1 MRNHLA
7 SLFALLLMVCAAQA
21 QAYSSMFVFGDSLSD
36 DGNNAVLLPSLL
48 IPQTTAPFTQDFPAP
63 VIAVGTYAGS
73 NNYSNGPVW
82 ADYLAGALGLPLGP
96 SLLGGNNY
104 AFGGARTGLIG
115 TADDND
121 IRPPNLQVQAASAV
135 TDNGGVL
142 PGDAL
147 YAVWGGAN
155 DIRAL
160 GAQYGSGLSSLDP
173 LVVQQSNLGLTNG
186 ISASLNNL
194 FQTLSTLAGAGARDF
209 LLLSLPDLGLT
220 PAARFF
226 ETPLPGTQALL
237 TGLSSAYNQSLGDLA
252 NFVNSAP
259 GYTLTLLDVFALN
272 HAAVDNPAPGANVT
286 EACTSQNA
294 FTGCTDPEN
303 FLYWDG
309 VHPTTATHQ
318 VIAAAALNALQ
329 PAPVPLPASLPLAV
343 GGMVM
348 LLGVA
353 RRRRAA

>member
-147 YAVWGGAN
+147 YAVWA
-155 DIRAL
+155 A
-160 GAQYGSGLSSLDP
+160 P
-173 LVVQQSNLGLTNG
+173 M
-186 ISASLNNL
+186 ISA
-194 FQTLSTLAGAGARDF
+194 
-209 LLLSLPDLGLT
+209 P
-220 PAARFF
+220 
-226 ETPLPGTQALL
+226 
-237 TGLSSAYNQSLGDLA
+237 
-252 NFVNSAP
+252 SAP
-259 GYTLTLLDVFALN
+259 N
-272 HAAVDNPAPGANVT
+272 M
-286 EACTSQNA
+286 
-294 FTGCTDPEN
+294 
-303 FLYWDG
+303 
-309 VHPTTATHQ
+309 
-318 VIAAAALNALQ
+318 AAACRPSTRWSCSNPTSDSPMAS
-329 PAPVPLPASLPLAV
+329 APVSTISSRP
-343 GGMVM
+343 
-348 LLGVA
+348 
-353 RRRRAA
+353 